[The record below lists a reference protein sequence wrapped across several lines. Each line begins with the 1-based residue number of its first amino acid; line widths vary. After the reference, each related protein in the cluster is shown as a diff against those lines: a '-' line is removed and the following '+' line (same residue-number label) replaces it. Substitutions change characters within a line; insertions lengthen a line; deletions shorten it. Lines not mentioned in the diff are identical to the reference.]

1 MRLAV
6 FWKGVDHMGLTGIQ
20 IFKLLPKTN
29 CKECGV
35 PTCLAFAMNL
45 AAGKAELS
53 ACPYV
58 SEEAKAQLAEA
69 SAPPIRPLTIGSG
82 ENVVKIGGETV
93 LFRHEK
99 TFVNKPGLAIL
110 LSDQMPEAEVG
121 NRLKRFKE
129 LRYERVGLTLRP
141 EMVAVK
147 NESGDPA
154 KFEALVKRVKAET
167 DAALILMSDHAGA
180 MAAAVKACA
189 DRVPLIYAATAVNS
203 DALVALAQEA
213 KCPLAVKADSLEALS
228 QLVDKL
234 TAAGLKDLVLD
245 TGSRSL
251 RRAFEEQVFIRR
263 AALIRKN
270 RSLGFPTI
278 TFPCEMTQDPMK
290 EALIAATFVAK
301 YAGIVVLSDF
311 QGEILFPL
319 LVERLNIFT
328 DPQRPMMMQQG
339 IYPVGNP
346 TEDSPVLIT
355 TNFSLTYFIVS
366 GEIEASRVPSWLLVM
381 DTEGLSVLTAWAAGK
396 FVGDAIGGFI
406 KKSGITEK
414 VKHRRVIIPGAVA
427 AVSGDLEE
435 ELGKDWEVK
444 IGPREAA
451 HITSFLKMGN

>member
-1 MRLAV
+1 
-6 FWKGVDHMGLTGIQ
+6 MGLTGIQ

-58 SEEAKAQLAEA
+58 SEEAKALLSEA
-69 SAPPIRPLTIGSG
+69 AAPPIRPLTIGSG

-110 LSDQMPEAEVG
+110 ITDTMPEDEV
-121 NRLKRFKE
+121 NARLERFKE

-141 EMVAVK
+141 ELIAVK
-147 NESGDPA
+147 NESGDPG
-154 KFEALVKRVKAET
+154 KFEASIKKVKAET
-167 DAALILMSDHAGA
+167 DAALILMSDKAEALAIG
-180 MAAAVKACA
+180 VKASA
-189 DRVPLIYAATAVNS
+189 DRVPLIYAATNGNS
-203 DALVALAQEA
+203 DALARLAKENN
-213 KCPLAVKADSLEALS
+213 CPLSVKANNLETLSALS
-228 QLVDKL
+228 DKM

-245 TGSRSL
+245 SGSRTL
-251 RRAFEEQVFIRR
+251 RKAFEDQIHIRR
-263 AALIRKN
+263 AALLQKN

-278 TFPCEMTQDPMK
+278 TFPCEMTKDPIK
-290 EALIAATFVAK
+290 ETLIAAMFVAK
-301 YAGIVVLSDF
+301 YAGIIVLSDF
-311 QGEILFPL
+311 HGEALFPL
-319 LVERLNIFT
+319 LVERLNIYT
-328 DPQRPMMMQQG
+328 DPQRPMTMQQG
-339 IYPVGNP
+339 IYPIGNP
-346 TEDSPVLIT
+346 SEDSPVLIT

-366 GEIEASRVPSWLLVM
+366 GEIESSRIPSWLLVM

-396 FVGDAIGGFI
+396 FVGDGIGSFI

-435 ELGKDWEVK
+435 ELGSEWEVK

-451 HITSFLKMGN
+451 HIPAYLKMGT

>member
-1 MRLAV
+1 
-6 FWKGVDHMGLTGIQ
+6 MGLTGIQ

-58 SEEAKAQLAEA
+58 SEDAKALLAEA
-69 SAPPIRPLTIGSG
+69 SAPPIRPLSIGTG

-110 LSDQMPEAEVG
+110 LSDQMPEAEVSG
-121 NRLKRFKE
+121 RLQRFKE
-129 LRYERVGLTLRP
+129 LKYERVGLTLRP

-147 NESGDPA
+147 NDSNDPG

-180 MAAAVKACA
+180 MAAGVKACA
-189 DRVPLIYAATAVNS
+189 DRVPLIYAATAGNA
-203 DALVALAQEA
+203 DAFVPLAQEA
-213 KCPLAVKADSLEALS
+213 KCPLAVRADSLEALC
-228 QLVDKL
+228 QLTDKL
-234 TAAGLKDLVLD
+234 TAAGHKDLVLD
-245 TGSRSL
+245 SGSRSL
-251 RRAFEEQVFIRR
+251 RRAFEEQTFIRR
-263 AALIRKN
+263 AALVQKN

-278 TFPCEMTQDPMK
+278 TFPCEMTQDSMK

-301 YAGIVVLSDF
+301 YAGIIVLSDF
-311 QGEILFPL
+311 RGEILFPL
-319 LVERLNIFT
+319 LVERLNIYT

-366 GEIEASRVPSWLLVM
+366 GEIESSRVPSWLLVM

-396 FVGDAIGGFI
+396 FVGDAIGGFV

-451 HITSFLKMGN
+451 HITAFLKTGN